1 MAGAQDREREEELR
15 EDFGVGDFAAEKFL
29 GNEAVGLDVGGE
41 RAGGRVGEEDGME
54 EAGGE
59 FFHNGAA
66 DAGIR
71 GEEILAGDAA
81 CRARRVEPDRVEIG
95 SHAAKADGGIHAKG
109 EHPQPGG
116 EAVEDIDGGDIEDA
130 ALLAEGEGKHAG
142 LRELVPCER
151 GDIRSHGEGEI
162 FLSRLAGDRADATTG
177 EDEVTDG
184 VGFEDEDAQSR
195 EIMAKAGALLNSEG
209 A

>member
-1 MAGAQDREREEELR
+1 MPGAQDWEREEEMR
-15 EDFGVGDFAAEKFL
+15 EDFGVRDFSAEKFFSD
-29 GNEAVGLDVGGE
+29 EAVGLDVGGE
-41 RAGGRVGEEDGME
+41 RAQGGVGEEGGME
-54 EAGGE
+54 EAGGD

-81 CRARRVEPDRVEIG
+81 FCAGRVEPNRVEIG
-95 SHAAKADGGIHAKG
+95 SHAAKADGGIHAKAK
-109 EHPQPGG
+109 HPQPGG

-142 LRELVPCER
+142 ERELAAGEWR
-151 GDIRSHGEGEI
+151 DIGAHGEGEI

-177 EDEVTDG
+177 EDEVADG
-184 VGFEDEDAQSR
+184 VGFENEDAQSWA
-195 EIMAKAGALLNSEG
+195 IMAKAGALLNSEG